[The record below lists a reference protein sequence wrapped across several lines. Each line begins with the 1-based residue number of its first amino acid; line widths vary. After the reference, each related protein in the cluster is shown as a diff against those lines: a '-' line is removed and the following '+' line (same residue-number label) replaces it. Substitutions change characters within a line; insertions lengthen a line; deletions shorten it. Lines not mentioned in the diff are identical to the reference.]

1 MNKPSNRLLRQLAAR
16 PRLYLSTLTAIVAG
30 VLLPSSFEPHLVTRL
45 LVAWNVGVIL
55 YVVLATV
62 MMTRST
68 PTRMR
73 DRAEAQD
80 EGKYVILVLVV
91 ISAIASLAAIGGELA
106 VVKDMHGV
114 ARIAHIALAGLTVL
128 TSWAFAQVSFCLH
141 YAHDYYAPAASER
154 KPGLQFPED
163 DSPDYGDFFYFSAI
177 IGTSGQTADVSFVSK
192 ELRRIG
198 SVHCIVAYLFN
209 TTVLALL
216 INIGAS
222 LF

>member
-1 MNKPSNRLLRQLAAR
+1 MRTTTTR
-16 PRLYLSTLTAIVAG
+16 P
-30 VLLPSSFEPHLVTRL
+30 
-45 LVAWNVGVIL
+45 
-55 YVVLATV
+55 
-62 MMTRST
+62 
-68 PTRMR
+68 
-73 DRAEAQD
+73 
-80 EGKYVILVLVV
+80 GK
-91 ISAIASLAAIGGELA
+91 SG
-106 VVKDMHGV
+106 
-114 ARIAHIALAGLTVL
+114 
-128 TSWAFAQVSFCLH
+128 C
-141 YAHDYYAPAASER
+141 